1 MEGVYQNKNSYT
13 LSGTTLTLDAAP
25 ASGTE
30 VVVHIIQNGVV
41 GAGHVVDEFTGN
53 GSTAAYTLSVT
64 PLNENNTFVYLDGVY
79 QEKST
84 YSVSGNTLTFGAN
97 VTSGHS
103 IEIVTPQV
111 AQVNQPA
118 VASIDNVNMFSGLQ
132 ASEIT
137 STTVASTSATTI
149 ATHAVATYRSVKY
162 NVQITQGSNYHTT
175 EINVL
180 HDGTT
185 AYITEYGT
193 IFSGSSLAT
202 FDATI
207 SSGNLLLQITM
218 GSANSATIK
227 VVSTAI
233 PV

>member
-1 MEGVYQNKNSYT
+1 MYQEKSVYSV
-13 LSGTTLTLDAAP
+13 SGTTLTFATAP
-25 ASGTE
+25 
-30 VVVHIIQNGVV
+30 V
-41 GAGHVVDEFTGN
+41 
-53 GSTAAYTLSVT
+53 
-64 PLNENNTFVYLDGVY
+64 
-79 QEKST
+79 
-84 YSVSGNTLTFGAN
+84 
-97 VTSGHS
+97 SGHS
-103 IEIVTPQV
+103 IEVVTPQV

-118 VASIDNVNMFSGLQ
+118 AGSIDNVNMFSGLQ

-137 STTVASTSATTI
+137 SVTLNSASQQTLLTHSAS
-149 ATHAVATYRSVKY
+149 TYRSVKY

-180 HDGTT
+180 HNGTT

-207 SSGNLLLQITM
+207 SSGNILLQITM
-218 GSANSATIK
+218 GSATSATIK
-227 VVSTAI
+227 VVSMAI

>member
-1 MEGVYQNKNSYT
+1 MYQEKSVYSV
-13 LSGTTLTLDAAP
+13 SGTTLTFATAP
-25 ASGTE
+25 
-30 VVVHIIQNGVV
+30 V
-41 GAGHVVDEFTGN
+41 
-53 GSTAAYTLSVT
+53 
-64 PLNENNTFVYLDGVY
+64 
-79 QEKST
+79 
-84 YSVSGNTLTFGAN
+84 
-97 VTSGHS
+97 SGHS
-103 IEIVTPQV
+103 IEVVTPQV

-118 VASIDNVNMFSGLQ
+118 AGSIDNVNMFSGLQ

-137 STTVASTSATTI
+137 SVTLNSASQQTLLTHSAS
-149 ATHAVATYRSVKY
+149 TYRSVKY

-180 HDGTT
+180 HNGTT

-218 GSANSATIK
+218 GSATSATIK
-227 VVSTAI
+227 VVSMAI